1 MASFDVAKLL
11 NKITQ
16 DIPGIKTVLTALAK
30 WDLSA
35 LTDVPDGAMQAT
47 TDSSN
52 RLTIKKKVSGS
63 YVNVGQLQHSAD
75 MVDGYHASAS
85 ATANTVAVRN
95 AQGALPGNVLGN
107 AATADE
113 ATKLAAGSVLPVNQG
128 GTGGTTASVA
138 RNNLDVAGGADF
150 TAHVTTAGSPS
161 VTGHVALDALA
172 ADGSATAA
180 PGGFGLGVPGGAK
193 IAAGTDLDSIVLPG
207 FYSCSRNADV
217 VTLSNCPT
225 TQAFSLDVS
234 FTAYGP
240 RQELHEYGNRLAFVR
255 DKNTATTFSDWAMLP
270 NGITDSLNVESSTRA
285 ASATAVKAVNDS
297 TVHTTGNETI
307 GGTKTLTARPV
318 ITSNLGEKLRIINEE
333 VTVGSAPAVNQYW
346 QILMRDKNTELAGAF
361 DVRQHTNNG
370 IAARVLAYN
379 KTAAGNSITSEIAVV
394 ARADG
399 VSYAICPTPEAAA
412 TSNQIATAEWV
423 LSHSSAEQVGDFI
436 ASFAATRAG
445 CLLMNGGAVSRT
457 TYAKLFALIGTAFG
471 AGDGTTTFNLP
482 NARDR
487 VLQGANGNLMQYL
500 AAGLPNITG
509 ALTQMTNQG
518 TTAGGTGSGAFQETA
533 HVAGGTEGGGYKSYR
548 NYNFIASRSS
558 SIYGASN
565 TVQSAAITCNF
576 FIKY

>member
-1 MASFDVAKLL
+1 MASFNVANLL
-11 NKITQ
+11 SKIVN

-95 AQGALPGNVLGN
+95 AAGALPGNVLGN
-107 AATADE
+107 AATADT
-113 ATKLAAGSVLPVNQG
+113 ATELAAGSVLPLKQG
-128 GTGGTTASVA
+128 GTGGTTASAA
-138 RNNLDVAGGADF
+138 RNNLGVAGGADF

-180 PGGFGLGVPGGAK
+180 PGGFGLGRGLTAS
-193 IAAGTDLDSIVLPG
+193 TDANLCVLNGWYCFTPSTANTPPAVANYVVHVRSI
-207 FYSCSRNADV
+207 NALNCIQYAHTHSGLFKYIRIQSDGVWGNWSPDV
-217 VTLSNCPT
+217 I
-225 TQAFSLDVS
+225 
-234 FTAYGP
+234 
-240 RQELHEYGNRLAFVR
+240 
-255 DKNTATTFSDWAMLP
+255 
-270 NGITDSLNVESSTRA
+270 GITDSISTTSSFLA
-285 ASATAVKAVNDS
+285 ASATAVKAVNYS
-297 TVHTTGNETI
+297 AVHVTGNEAI
-307 GGTKTLTARPV
+307 SGQKVFYADPV
-318 ITSNLGEKLRIINEE
+318 ILKDYPRLYLR
-333 VTVGSAPAVNQYW
+333 
-346 QILMRDKNTELAGAF
+346 NTEMTKGIVPTEQKRTQIAFPDSNNSFMGGVDYLA
-361 DVRQHTNNG
+361 QTNG
-370 IAARVLAYN
+370 
-379 KTAAGNSITSEIAVV
+379 TAVTRLWVYRNAEGSDFSSLELVYPPSGDPYV
-394 ARADG
+394 A
-399 VSYAICPTPEAAA
+399 CPTPPANA
-412 TSNQIATAEWV
+412 TGTQIATAAWV
-423 LSHSSAEQVGDFI
+423 LNHSSAEQVGDII

-445 CLLMNGGAVSRT
+445 CLLINGGAVSRT
-457 TYAKLFALIGTAFG
+457 TYANLFALIGTAFG
-471 AGDGTTTFNLP
+471 AGNGTTTFNLP

-487 VLQGANGNLMQYL
+487 VFQGANGNLMQYL